1 MANQLLEEEDKLR
14 NITSADYLTIL
25 SELSGAGDV
34 AKANI
39 FRDLTGRQGAFS
51 FGASGL
57 GSSLKSAMALR
68 DDEIEAEVLSRQ
80 RAAIADGT
88 IERLG
93 GGISGWSKWWG
104 QSGLPSQFAPKA
116 REAFESIQ
124 GQIRSETRDL
134 ESIEAAKYAKKTA
147 ARADLKEKERVAVDA
162 GVSQIFNQYSQ
173 QYRKAAE
180 SAVDREAGTPS
191 YIPSWQTLE
200 ASIRDHVYGMDASE
214 SVKNEIFKET
224 VTRLRDAHKPV
235 GRFELEKRAEEK
247 AQAARAAKNFP
258 LDLLLKQANVR
269 EAEQKQ
275 AYSARLEDIREQQQL
290 LSDSVVD
297 QQSYIKNR
305 GEYEDYLD
313 DLADGE
319 NPLALT
325 PEQKKTALEAFE
337 KSNEQHS
344 KPLVTRSAERTNAE
358 QAYTSAFEGMFGMK
372 DPNAPTFEE
381 FLQSNGIYET
391 MSGSVVNGWQRSK
404 QLIGEPSHYAV
415 SKNIQDISNVWSQR
429 RDNIPTG
436 ITRKAY
442 FGELYSNIEAILMDK
457 AEKAVISERELKE
470 LVEWLRSLM
479 AGEDLIPPDS
489 ILSGL

>member
-1 MANQLLEEEDKLR
+1 MANQLLEEDKLR

-147 ARADLKEKERVAVDA
+147 ARADLQEKERIAVDA
-162 GVSQIFNQYSQ
+162 GISEIFTKHSP
-173 QYRKAAE
+173 QYRLYAE
-180 SAVDREAGTPS
+180 YA
-191 YIPSWQTLE
+191 PSWQNLE
-200 ASIRDHVYGMDASE
+200 ASIRDEIYSGEASE
-214 SVKNEIFKET
+214 SVKNAVFEGVIKQ
-224 VTRLRDAHKPV
+224 LRDSYNPV
-235 GRFELEKRAEEK
+235 QRFELEKRAEEK

-258 LDLLLKQANVR
+258 LELLLKQANVR

>member
-1 MANQLLEEEDKLR
+1 MADYSNL
-14 NITSADYLTIL
+14 SAADYLRL
-25 SELSGAGDV
+25 SSGDTAFNAAMEGE
-34 AKANI
+34 ANKW
-39 FRDLTGRQGAFS
+39 RRLTGRSPNFS
-51 FGASGL
+51 L
-57 GSSLKSAMALR
+57 GSSGTSSMLKSYMSQR
-68 DDEIEAEVLSRQ
+68 EDEIL
-80 RAAIADGT
+80 AAILEKQREAIRIGD
-88 IERLG
+88 IERAG
-93 GGISGWSKWWG
+93 GGIAGWSKWWKD
-104 QSGLPSQFAPKA
+104 QSLPAEYASRA
-116 REAFESIQ
+116 RAAFQSIQ
-124 GQIRSETRDL
+124 GETFQ
-134 ESIEAAKYAKKTA
+134 EAARGEAKLAAGYAKETA

-173 QYRKAAE
+173 QYRKAAQ
-180 SAVDREAGTPS
+180 SAVDMDAGTPS

-290 LSDSVVD
+290 FSDSVVD

-313 DLADGE
+313 ALADDE